1 VLNIIQE
8 VQMADTF
15 ETVKEVII
23 DVLKIDDR
31 DINLETRFI
40 EDLKAD
46 SMDQFFL
53 IDGFCE
59 KFNVNITDEDARDIK
74 TVGDAVAKINASIS
88 KN

>member
-1 VLNIIQE
+1 
-8 VQMADTF
+8 MAETF
-15 ETVKEVII
+15 DTVKEVII
-23 DVLKIDDR
+23 DVLKIDENE
-31 DINLETRFI
+31 INMDTRFI

-59 KFNVNITDEDARDIK
+59 KFNVNITDEDARDIR
-74 TVGDAVAKINASIS
+74 TVSDAVAKVDAYLS

>member
-1 VLNIIQE
+1 MLTIIQE

-15 ETVKEVII
+15 EAVKEVII
-23 DVLKIDDR
+23 DVLKIDDNEISM
-31 DINLETRFI
+31 DTRFI

-59 KFNVNITDEDARDIK
+59 KFNVNITDEDARDIR
-74 TVGDAVAKINASIS
+74 TVSDAVAKVDAYLSN
-88 KN
+88 N